1 MKISIDPQV
10 DALYLKFN
18 DNKVVETIQLELEI
32 NVDIDSNNKVVGLE
46 VLHYSKLKQ
55 WANELLQENN
65 LYLNEDSSVFFLHQG
80 YNVAWFDIRDVEE
93 EYTVCKTYTEEGS
106 IQYDLVQNF
115 IQNEVDFAFKTFE
128 YINDSY

>member
-18 DNKVVETIQLELEI
+18 DNKVVETIQLEI